1 MHELNKKEN
10 KETPTSKVV
19 GVPTEDQAEGSP
31 SGKGSPR
38 DGGEKPSLITA
49 DNLKKSFRVGKNIV
63 RALRGVDLEI
73 KKGDFLLIYGPSGC
87 GKTTLLNIIA
97 GLDTPSA
104 GKLFYRDLD
113 LFSLNEDGR
122 GIFRSKRMGIVH
134 QISNWVRSLNVIE
147 NIALPLII
155 EGKKESEAIEHAEE
169 IMEDLKISE
178 LSRQLPTQLSGGQ
191 QQKAEIARALVSKPQ
206 IILADEPTGDLDTTS
221 ADEIMGLL
229 DYLNKQMGR
238 TIVMVTHNPNYA
250 AMGTRMI
257 EMKDGLITKT
267 VNNR

>member
-1 MHELNKKEN
+1 MNKKED
-10 KETPTSKVV
+10 E
-19 GVPTEDQAEGSP
+19 
-31 SGKGSPR
+31 
-38 DGGEKPSLITA
+38 EKKPPLITA
-49 DNLKKSFRVGKNIV
+49 ENLKKSFRVGRNKV
-63 RALRGVDLEI
+63 RALRGVNLEI

-113 LFSLNEDGR
+113 LFSLNEDDR
-122 GIFRSKRMGIVH
+122 GIFRSKRMGIIH
-134 QISNWVRSLNVIE
+134 QLSNWVRSLNTVE

-155 EGKKESEAIEHAEE
+155 EGKKESEAIEHAEG
-169 IMEDLKISE
+169 IMEDLKIGD
-178 LSRQLPTQLSGGQ
+178 LARQLPTQLSGGQ

-206 IILADEPTGDLDTTS
+206 IILADEPTGDLDTAS

-238 TIVMVTHNPNYA
+238 TIVLVTHNPAYA
-250 AMGTRMI
+250 TMGTRTI
-257 EMKDGLITKT
+257 EMKDGLITKST
-267 VNNR
+267 NNISK